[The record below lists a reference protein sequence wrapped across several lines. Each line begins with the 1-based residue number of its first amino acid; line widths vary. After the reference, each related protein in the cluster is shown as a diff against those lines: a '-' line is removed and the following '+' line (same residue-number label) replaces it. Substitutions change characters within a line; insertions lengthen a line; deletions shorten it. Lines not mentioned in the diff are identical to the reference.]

1 MPRGHGWVAWLPT
14 PIACRWLAAD
24 AAQFWEAGFV
34 RLPAF
39 SVGLTPIKWS
49 EENENLL
56 AQGVAVEVQRD
67 GNRRLLLAD
76 QPLKPKP
83 GPEPSPTDVESS
95 NLVAQP
101 IGY

>member
-1 MPRGHGWVAWLPT
+1 LPGY
-14 PIACRWLAAD
+14 PPPSPAAGLAAD

-49 EENENLL
+49 EENENLP